1 MAKPTTARARTFT
14 GARPSP
20 LTPYLPFLQK
30 HSGAQQRKLLT
41 LLMCLIVAAC
51 GGNGST
57 SVADVGGFRV
67 VHAVSDSPEISF
79 FIEGSS
85 LGTLGYGQV
94 SGFLTLADGNFD
106 VDAVF
111 NTIDGETTFLLDDE
125 RVGVQT
131 LEQTT
136 LVLAGTVAAPVA
148 FEIEQENPDIATDA
162 AEFQLIH
169 TAGVGALDLYVTTP
183 GAPLGMPQAT
193 VAANSASG
201 LVATDAGSRQ
211 VRLTAE
217 GSSTVLFDS
226 GPFTL
231 PGGQRLLLHARP
243 YFGPGAATVDLA
255 LIDGGITSSFP
266 EADLPAAVR
275 IANAIGDLPAA
286 DVLIES
292 GGETTTLPSLPANS
306 FSAEFAVVPGTVDIS
321 VTMETDPGTLFVAD
335 SSVVFGGEQR
345 TFIAAG
351 NFGSNTTTGRLA
363 VDPQRPLST
372 AAQINFLHGSASVG
386 EVDIY
391 VLSGD
396 EAVTGSAATI
406 PALPLLAN
414 SNLTVLGGTYRVAIT
429 RPNETTEL
437 TESVSITVANN
448 VLYSILLTD
457 ADGGGEPLQIIQGPN
472 FE

>member
-1 MAKPTTARARTFT
+1 
-14 GARPSP
+14 
-20 LTPYLPFLQK
+20 
-30 HSGAQQRKLLT
+30 
-41 LLMCLIVAAC
+41 MCIR
-51 GGNGST
+51 
-57 SVADVGGFRV
+57 DR
-67 VHAVSDSPEISF
+67 
-79 FIEGSS
+79 
-85 LGTLGYGQV
+85 
-94 SGFLTLADGNFD
+94 
-106 VDAVF
+106 
-111 NTIDGETTFLLDDE
+111 
-125 RVGVQT
+125 
-131 LEQTT
+131 
-136 LVLAGTVAAPVA
+136 
-148 FEIEQENPDIATDA
+148 
-162 AEFQLIH
+162 
-169 TAGVGALDLYVTTP
+169 
-183 GAPLGMPQAT
+183 
-193 VAANSASG
+193 
-201 LVATDAGSRQ
+201 
-211 VRLTAE
+211 
-217 GSSTVLFDS
+217 
-226 GPFTL
+226 
-231 PGGQRLLLHARP
+231 
-243 YFGPGAATVDLA
+243 
-255 LIDGGITSSFP
+255 
-266 EADLPAAVR
+266 
-275 IANAIGDLPAA
+275 
-286 DVLIES
+286 
-292 GGETTTLPSLPANS
+292 
-306 FSAEFAVVPGTVDIS
+306 
-321 VTMETDPGTLFVAD
+321 GTLFVAD